1 MNIVFRLCFCFVII
15 GLSACTTLKN
25 KITHHK
31 SLNQCQQIC
40 LEHLEY
46 CKQNC
51 TNNCRNCSSSAT
63 ISAQKNYLKYLHEI
77 EVRGGYIT
85 RGLQSY
91 RDPLQCRKVTCN
103 CAADFNVCN
112 QGCTGVIQKRLLPV
126 PYCS

>member
-1 MNIVFRLCFCFVII
+1 MNTAFRLLFCLII
-15 GLSACTTLKN
+15 LELSACATLKS

-31 SLNQCQQIC
+31 TLSQCQQTC
-40 LEHLEY
+40 FQQLNY

-51 TNNCRNCSSSAT
+51 TNNCRDCSTKVDHFA
-63 ISAQKNYLKYLHEI
+63 KENYLEYLHEVKI
-77 EVRGGYIT
+77 QGGYIT

-103 CAADFNVCN
+103 CSADFNACN
-112 QGCTGVIQKRLLPV
+112 QGCSGVIQKRLQPV